1 MQYERGETL
10 ANHKVV
16 VIDGRGGGMGKS
28 IVERLRAI
36 LPQANIIAVGTNPFA
51 MQVMQKAGAT
61 SSYTGEENVIK
72 FAEEA
77 DLIIGVMGIL
87 IPNGL
92 KGELTPKMVLAITAS
107 EAVKVLVPMNRCGI
121 KVAVEE
127 KTLSVHIDEAVELA
141 KQELSKL

>member
-1 MQYERGETL
+1 MV
-10 ANHKVV
+10 NPKVV
-16 VIDGRGGGMGKS
+16 VIDGRGGGMGRS
-28 IVERLRAI
+28 IVEKLRTA

-51 MQVMQKAGAT
+51 TQVMQKAGAT
-61 SSYTGEENVIK
+61 SSYSGEENVIK

-92 KGELTPKMVLAITAS
+92 KGELTPKMVLAITSS
-107 EAVKVLVPMNRCGI
+107 EAVKILVPMNRCGI
-121 KVAVEE
+121 KVAIEE
-127 KTLSVHIDEAVELA
+127 KTLNVHIDDAVKLA